1 MPRRLITMRRLELK
15 TIKKDNW
22 KFYQFAPAKNVIVC
36 ETTLNTYNED
46 GLSNLSEILKKRGYS
61 IFTNSA
67 EDERESYRKKRK
79 TLNLEIYKTY
89 REPQT
94 LSNVYEGLFEELTDI
109 IEKNYTKD

>member
-1 MPRRLITMRRLELK
+1 MRRLELK

-46 GLSNLSEILKKRGYS
+46 RLNNLSKILKKRGYS
-61 IFTNSA
+61 IYTN
-67 EDERESYRKKRK
+67 EVDDEKKSWIKERRKQNRK
-79 TLNLEIYKTY
+79 TLNIEVYKTY